1 MGRRAAGFGSR
12 SSLRR
17 GDPAV
22 LPRALPAAASFA
34 LQLGRE
40 LLTQICGRIEV
51 GLEPRHRLEE
61 AVLVALV
68 PATLRAR
75 GEVCRETVRAN
86 GRELF
91 VEIIP
96 EVPHDFDA
104 RGSQP
109 NLLA

>member
-40 LLTQICGRIEV
+40 LLPQVCGRIEV
-51 GLEPRHRLEE
+51 GLEPRHRLEK

-68 PATLRAR
+68 AATLRTR
-75 GEVCRETVRAN
+75 GEVRCKTVGAHR
-86 GRELF
+86 GEFL
-91 VEIIP
+91 VEIVP
-96 EVPHDFDA
+96 EMPQC
-104 RGSQP
+104 RGYEIGR
-109 NLLA
+109 AHV